1 MELRKCQEV
10 ITRLAVIMKG
20 SEVFSRMKEMLL
32 AQVSELNTN
41 GVNPVLAV
49 VRVGK
54 KPDDLVYERSI
65 LKRFTALGIDVKVYE
80 LPEDITQSEFDS
92 EFMAVNDN
100 PEIHGI
106 LLFQPLP
113 EGLSSANVRVR
124 MNPLKDIDGMSPLN
138 EAKIFEGSSEGFAP
152 CTAEAVM
159 KVLAQYGYSPAGKNV
174 VIVGRSMVIGR
185 PLSMLMLRADATV
198 TVCHSKTQ
206 NLAEVCR
213 GADILVAAVGRAKMI
228 TPEYVAGRSVVVD
241 VGINTDNEGKLCGD
255 VDFERVEPVV
265 QAVTPVPGG
274 VGGVTTSVLAE
285 NLLKAAKLLG

>member
-20 SEVFSRMKEMLL
+20 SEVSSRMKELLL

-41 GVNPVLAV
+41 GVNPALAV

-65 LKRFTALGIDVKVYE
+65 LKRFTPLGIDVKVYE
-80 LPEDITQSEFDS
+80 LPEDITQAEFDS

-100 PEIHGI
+100 PAIHGI

-274 VGGVTTSVLAE
+274 VGAVTTSVLAE